1 MYVCVCNAVT
11 EAEIQKAIDEGAETL
26 KDLREKLLVTGNCG
40 SCLSTV
46 QQCLEQSRHEKV
58 A

>member
-11 EAEIQKAIDEGAETL
+11 DAELQKAIDEGAETIQ
-26 KDLREKLLVTGNCG
+26 DLREKLLVTGSCG
-40 SCLSTV
+40 SCLPTV
-46 QQCLEQSRHEKV
+46 QQFLEQSAPAKV

>member
-11 EAEIQKAIDEGAETL
+11 EAEIQQAIADGADTV
-26 KDLREKLLVTGNCG
+26 KDLRERLLVTGSCG
-40 SCLSTV
+40 SCLPTV
-46 QQCLEQSRHEKV
+46 QKFLEQSIPAKV